1 MGSRLRSVQ
10 IPSRAARACFQPVV
24 MEPSMRRAGGAL
36 VGGFAAVCFPG
47 AGAFVFD
54 VADGQPQQLD
64 NGVVAGEVATVLDL
78 CPLRDGLWLSPGEVD
93 LASALEPLGEELP
106 GNAVLAFHGRE
117 LLF

>member
-1 MGSRLRSVQ
+1 M
-10 IPSRAARACFQPVV
+10 
-24 MEPSMRRAGGAL
+24 
-36 VGGFAAVCFPG
+36 VGGFAAVCFAG

-64 NGVVAGEVATVLDL
+64 DGVVAGEVATVLDL

-106 GNAVLAFHGRE
+106 GNAVLAFHARE
-117 LLF
+117 LLVGPKPRDGRTRDVGCRRGQLLAGSPRTV